1 MILNLYQSSNIP
13 LSLFVSTN
21 MACNLGHTGGTMVIP
36 PAEDPNKSDMEN
48 MIELRRLAVLDPVSA
63 ISIYM

>member
-1 MILNLYQSSNIP
+1 
-13 LSLFVSTN
+13 